1 MEEFIKYI
9 TSPETIITFVV
20 FVFWL
25 GATWSSLNWRIK
37 QLEKENE
44 ELRAE
49 IKEIQRKLDELQKIQ
64 QILSHMQADIDR
76 IKKTMQK

>member
-1 MEEFIKYI
+1 MEWLIKYI

-25 GATWSSLNWRIK
+25 WATRSSLNWRIK

-64 QILSHMQADIDR
+64 QILSHMQADIDW

>member
-1 MEEFIKYI
+1 MEWLIKYI

-25 GATWSSLNWRIK
+25 WATWSSLNWRIK

>member
-1 MEEFIKYI
+1 MEGLINYI
-9 TSPETIITFVV
+9 TSPETIITSVV

-25 GATWSSLNWRIK
+25 WATWSSLNGRIK

-49 IKEIQRKLDELQKIQ
+49 IKEIQRKLDELGKIQ
-64 QILSHMQADIDR
+64 QILSHMQADIDW
-76 IKKTMQK
+76 IKNSMKK

>member
-44 ELRAE
+44 ELKAE

>member
-1 MEEFIKYI
+1 MEWLIKYI

>member
-1 MEEFIKYI
+1 MEWLIKYI
-9 TSPETIITFVV
+9 TSPENIITFVV

-25 GATWSSLNWRIK
+25 WATRSSLNWRIK

>member
-1 MEEFIKYI
+1 MDELIKYI
-9 TSPETIITFVV
+9 TSPETIVTFAV
-20 FVFWL
+20 FIFWL
-25 GATWSSLNWRIK
+25 GATWSSLNGRIK

-44 ELRAE
+44 ELKAE

>member
-1 MEEFIKYI
+1 MEGLINYI

-25 GATWSSLNWRIK
+25 WATWSSLNGRIK

-49 IKEIQRKLDELQKIQ
+49 IKEIQRKLDELGKIQ
-64 QILSHMQADIDR
+64 QILSHMQADIDW
-76 IKKTMQK
+76 IKNTMKK

>member
-1 MEEFIKYI
+1 MEWLIKYI

-64 QILSHMQADIDR
+64 QILSHMQADIDW

>member
-1 MEEFIKYI
+1 MDGFIEYI
-9 TSPETIITFVV
+9 SKPETIVTIIV

-25 GATWSSLNWRIK
+25 WATWSSLNGRIK

-49 IKEIQRKLDELQKIQ
+49 IKEIQRKLDELGKIQ
-64 QILSHMQADIDR
+64 QILSHMQADIDW
-76 IKKTMQK
+76 IKNSMKK

>member
-1 MEEFIKYI
+1 MEWLIKYI

-25 GATWSSLNWRIK
+25 GATRSSLNWRIK

>member
-1 MEEFIKYI
+1 MEWLIKYI
-9 TSPETIITFVV
+9 TSPETIITFIV
-20 FVFWL
+20 FVFGLW
-25 GATWSSLNWRIK
+25 ATWSSLNWRIK